1 MLASLAKRVWI
12 SSNGIDARIDLTFI
26 TLKAGLS
33 SSLPDQVKQILEVVG
48 TALRSVSSNRRKQ
61 VLRSHKH
68 ATQMEEEKR
77 TAEEIRERL
86 RRGVWHDPRM
96 GAIVGGGAIAELG
109 VGDERF
115 RVYDEDLVTHGYETD
130 VPTPPTSK
138 REGSGTPDLHTVST
152 LPIMVLQNYTTGG
165 KEDVMD
171 VFAKWAATLVE
182 GQVRTSCHP

>member
-1 MLASLAKRVWI
+1 MGSTFV
-12 SSNGIDARIDLTFI
+12 LTLI

-48 TALRSVSSNRRKQ
+48 TALRSVSSNLRKQ
-61 VLRSHKH
+61 ALHSHKY

-77 TAEEIRERL
+77 TAEEARERL

-115 RVYDEDLVTHGYETD
+115 RVHDEDLVTHRHETD

-138 REGSGTPDLHTVST
+138 WEGSGTPDLDAVSI
-152 LPIMVLQNYTTGG
+152 LPIVVLQNYTTGG

>member
-1 MLASLAKRVWI
+1 MELTLV
-12 SSNGIDARIDLTFI
+12 LTFL

-61 VLRSHKH
+61 ALHSRKY

-77 TAEEIRERL
+77 TAEEVQERV

-96 GAIVGGGAIAELG
+96 GAIVGGGSIAELG
-109 VGDERF
+109 VGDEPF
-115 RVYDEDLVTHGYETD
+115 RVHDEDLVTSGHETD
-130 VPTPPTSK
+130 VPTPPTPK
-138 REGSGTPDLHTVST
+138 REGGGTPDLHAVST
-152 LPIMVLQNYTTGG
+152 LPIVVLRNYTTGG

>member
-1 MLASLAKRVWI
+1 M
-12 SSNGIDARIDLTFI
+12 TFI
-26 TLKAGLS
+26 TLKAGTS

-48 TALRSVSSNRRKQ
+48 TALRSVSSNRRTQ
-61 VLRSHKH
+61 ALHSHKY

-77 TAEEIRERL
+77 TAEEVQGRL

-96 GAIVGGGAIAELG
+96 GAVVGGGAIAELG
-109 VGDERF
+109 VGDEPF
-115 RVYDEDLVTHGYETD
+115 RVHDEDLVTHEHETD

-138 REGSGTPDLHTVST
+138 REGSGTPNLHAVST
-152 LPIMVLQNYTTGG
+152 LPIVVLQNYTAGG

-182 GQVRTSCHP
+182 GQVRTSCHPYKTVNNNNDA